1 MALNWLENYECIMMK
16 DTILKNVIWL
26 LFVWVTSTNV
36 LSGYAQGKGI
46 VEDFLNHRFGMFIHF
61 NMGTFHGE
69 QWQNPGMTLNLSIHV
84 SWIAISGQKEL
95 CQPAWPTGY

>member
-46 VEDFLNHRFGMFIHF
+46 VEDLSLIH
-61 NMGTFHGE
+61 
-69 QWQNPGMTLNLSIHV
+69 I
-84 SWIAISGQKEL
+84 
-95 CQPAWPTGY
+95 